1 MSETLEMTL
10 SELVA
15 EAQRLTALG
24 APDAASRLY
33 AGWIAANPA
42 NPQLYIA
49 HFNHACLL
57 SEQGETQPA
66 MASLSACL
74 ALNPD
79 FLPASIN
86 LGGLLERSGAVPQ
99 AIEQWQGVAQRV
111 VAVTGAAIA
120 YKLTA
125 LRQIAR
131 VLSEHNKPAMAESML
146 RQCLDINPEQ
156 RDVIEQFMALRL
168 VQCAWPALPPGD
180 ATERRRLLR
189 GTSPLSMLAYT
200 DDPLL
205 HLGLAHH
212 YARCLVDERQDL
224 SRHDRRDAP
233 IPLKDR
239 RLRIGYVSS
248 DLRDHA
254 IGTLMAEV
262 FELHDRSRVEVTAYY
277 CGPPST
283 APLQARIQAAVE
295 HWVDIRALGDDAAA
309 ARIAADGIDILV
321 DVNGYTRD
329 ARTAIFARRP
339 APVQI
344 NWLGYP
350 GTLGT
355 PWHQYIIADPWII
368 PPEAEL
374 FYSEQVLRLPCY
386 QPNDRKRVIGETP
399 SRAAAGLPEQGF
411 VFCCFNASQKLSR
424 FTMARW
430 MDILLAVPG
439 SVLWL
444 LDSGE
449 EMRANLRA
457 FATARGISDNRIIF
471 APKQPNPE
479 HLARYRLADLFLD
492 SAPYGAHTTASDA
505 LWLGV
510 PVLTLSGRSFAS
522 RVCGSLVRSAGLPG
536 MVCATPDEYV
546 SRAIALAQ
554 DPAELARHRKTL
566 AARRTRCDLFN
577 MEKLVQRL
585 EGLYAQAARAH
596 QAGRTPQPRLD
607 NLDAYLEIGTSLDH
621 EAEEMLALPD
631 YHGFYAE
638 RLARLDAV
646 RPLPADDRLWP
657 KGPTSGRLGQA
668 RHVKAVKQR

>member
-1 MSETLEMTL
+1 MSDLLEMTL
-10 SELVA
+10 TELVA
-15 EAQRLTALG
+15 EAQRLTASG
-24 APDAASRLY
+24 TGDKASRLY
-33 AGWIAANPA
+33 AGWIAGNPE

-57 SEQGETQPA
+57 SERGEAQAA
-66 MASLSACL
+66 MQSLKDCL
-74 ALNPD
+74 AINPD

-86 LGGLLERSGAVPQ
+86 LGGLLERAGAVPQ

-111 VAVTGAAIA
+111 VAVTGAAIN

-131 VLSEHNKPAMAESML
+131 VLSEHHKPAMAEAML
-146 RQCLDINPEQ
+146 RQCLEIQPEQ

-168 VQCAWPALPPGD
+168 MQCIWPALPPGD
-180 ATERRRLLR
+180 AADRRRLLR
-189 GTSPLSMLAYT
+189 STSPLSMLAYT

-212 YARCLVDERQDL
+212 YARCLVDETQDL
-224 SRHDRRDAP
+224 ARHDRRDAP

-277 CGPPST
+277 CGPPSS
-283 APLQARIQAAVE
+283 AALQARIKAAVE
-295 HWVDIRALGDDAAA
+295 HWVDIRALSDDEAA
-309 ARIAADGIDILV
+309 ARIAADGMDILV

-329 ARTAIFARRP
+329 ARTALFARRP

-355 PWHQYIIADPWII
+355 PWHQYIIADSWII
-368 PPEAEL
+368 PPEAEP
-374 FYSEQVLRLPCY
+374 YYAEQVLRLPCY
-386 QPNDRKRVIGETP
+386 QPNDRKRVIAETP
-399 SRAAAGLPEQGF
+399 TRAAAGLPEQGF
-411 VFCCFNASQKLSR
+411 VFCCFNASQKLSQ
-424 FTMARW
+424 FTMQRW
-430 MDILLAVPG
+430 MEILLGVPG

-444 LDSGE
+444 LDSGD

-457 FATARGISDNRIIF
+457 LAAARGIAEARLIF
-471 APKQPNPE
+471 APKLANPE

-510 PVLTLSGRSFAS
+510 PVLTLSGRGFAS
-522 RVCGSLVRSAGLPG
+522 RVCGSLVRSAGLPE
-536 MVCATPDEYV
+536 MVCTTPDEFV
-546 SRAIALAQ
+546 TRAIALTR

-566 AARRTRCDLFN
+566 AAKRQSCDLFH
-577 MEKLVQRL
+577 MEKLVKRL
-585 EGLYAQAARAH
+585 ESLFLQAARTH

-607 NLDAYLEIGTSLDH
+607 NLDSYLEIGTSLDH
-621 EAEEMLALPD
+621 EGEEVLAMTD
-631 YHGFYAE
+631 YQGLYAE
-638 RLARLDAV
+638 RLAIRHAK
-646 RPLPADDRLWP
+646 RPMPADGRLWP
-657 KGPTSGRLGQA
+657 GR
-668 RHVKAVKQR
+668 

>member
-1 MSETLEMTL
+1 MSETLVMTL
-10 SELVA
+10 ANLVT
-15 EAQRLTALG
+15 EAQRLTAAGEG
-24 APDAASRLY
+24 AAASGLY

-49 HFNHACLL
+49 HFNHACL
-57 SEQGETQPA
+57 QGDLGD
-66 MASLSACL
+66 ASGARESLQACL

-86 LGGLLERSGAVPQ
+86 LGGLLERAGQVPL

-125 LRQIAR
+125 LKQIAR
-131 VLSEHNKPAMAESML
+131 VLSEHHKPALAEATL
-146 RQCLDINPEQ
+146 RQCLELQPEQ

-168 VQCAWPALPPGD
+168 AQCAWPVLPPGD
-180 ATERRRLLR
+180 AAERRRLLR

-200 DDPLL
+200 DDPWL

-212 YARCLVDERQDL
+212 YARCLVDESRDL
-224 SRHDRRDAP
+224 SAHDRRDAP
-233 IPLKDR
+233 ILLEGR
-239 RLRIGYVSS
+239 RLRVGYLSS

-262 FELHDRSRVEVTAYY
+262 FELHDRGRVEVTAYY

-283 APLQARIQAAVE
+283 APLQARIKAAVE
-295 HWVDIRALGDDAAA
+295 HWVDIREMTDDAAA

-339 APVQI
+339 APVQV

-355 PWHQYIIADPWII
+355 PWHHYIIADPWII
-368 PPEAEL
+368 PPEAEPH
-374 FYSEQVLRLPCY
+374 YSERVLRLPCY
-386 QPNDRKRVIGETP
+386 QPNDRKRVIAATP
-399 SRAAAGLPEQGF
+399 SRAAAGLPGQGF

-424 FTMARW
+424 FTLERW
-430 MDILLAVPG
+430 MQILLAVPG

-449 EMRANLRA
+449 EMRANLAA
-457 FATARGISDNRIIF
+457 FAAARGVAEGRIVF
-471 APKQPNPE
+471 APKLNNPE

-492 SAPYGAHTTASDA
+492 SVPYGAHTTASDA

-510 PVLTLSGRSFAS
+510 PVLTLSGRGFAS
-522 RVCGSLVRSAGLPG
+522 RVCGSLVRAAGLPG

-546 SRAIALAQ
+546 RRAIALAQ
-554 DPAELARHRKTL
+554 DPAELARHRRTL
-566 AARRTRCDLFN
+566 AARRDRCDLFN
-577 MEKLVQRL
+577 MEKLVKRL
-585 EGLYAQAARAH
+585 EALFHQAARTH
-596 QAGRTPQPRLD
+596 QAGRTPVPRLD
-607 NLDAYLEIGTSLDH
+607 NLDSYLEIGASLDH

-631 YHGFYAE
+631 PDGLYRA
-638 RLARLDAV
+638 RLARRHAV
-646 RPLPADDRLWP
+646 RPMPPDGRLWP
-657 KGPTSGRLGQA
+657 
-668 RHVKAVKQR
+668 

>member
-10 SELVA
+10 TGLVA
-15 EAQRLTALG
+15 EAQRLVAFG
-24 APDAASRLY
+24 EPEAADRLY
-33 AGWIAANPA
+33 AKWSATNAA

-57 SEQGETQPA
+57 SELGRTDLAREA
-66 MASLSACL
+66 LIACL
-74 ALNPD
+74 TLNPD

-86 LGGLLERSGAVPQ
+86 LGGLLERAGAVPQ

-125 LRQIAR
+125 LRQMAR
-131 VLSEHNKPAMAESML
+131 VLSEHHKPAMAEAML
-146 RQCLDINPEQ
+146 RQCLDIQPEQ

-168 VQCAWPALPPGD
+168 LQCAWPVLPPGD
-180 ATERRRLLR
+180 AAQRRRLLR
-189 GTSPLSMLAYT
+189 SASPLSMLAYT

-212 YARCLVDERQDL
+212 YARCLVNEAQDL
-224 SRHDRRDAP
+224 VRHDRRAAP
-233 IPLKDR
+233 IVLRGR

-283 APLQARIQAAVE
+283 AALQARIQGAVE
-295 HWVDIRALGDDAAA
+295 HWVDIRTLTDDEAA

-329 ARTAIFARRP
+329 ARTALFARRP

-355 PWHQYIIADPWII
+355 PYHHYIIADAWII

-374 FYSEQVLRLPCY
+374 YYSERVLRLPCY
-386 QPNDRKRVIGETP
+386 QPNDRKRAIAATP
-399 SRAAAGLPEQGF
+399 ARSAAGLPEQGF

-424 FTMARW
+424 FTMERW
-430 MDILLAVPG
+430 MDILLGVPG

-449 EMRANLRA
+449 EMRASLRA
-457 FATARGISDNRIIF
+457 FAAERGLVPDRIIF
-471 APKQPNPE
+471 APKLANPD

-492 SAPYGAHTTASDA
+492 SVPYGAHTTASDA

-510 PVLTLSGRSFAS
+510 PVLTLSGRGFAS
-522 RVCGSLVRSAGLPG
+522 RVCGSLVRAAGLPE

-546 SRAIALAQ
+546 QRAIV
-554 DPAELARHRKTL
+554 LARDPKELTRHRRTL
-566 AARRTRCDLFN
+566 ATRRKSCDLFQV
-577 MEKLVQRL
+577 EKLVAKL
-585 EGLYAQAARAH
+585 EGLFFRAAREHA
-596 QAGRTPQPRLD
+596 AGRTPQPRLE
-607 NLDAYLEIGTSLDH
+607 NLDAYLEIGASLDH
-621 EAEEMLALPD
+621 EAEEMLALPE
-631 YHGFYAE
+631 YPSLYAT
-638 RLARLDAV
+638 RLARRHAT
-646 RPLPADDRLWP
+646 RPLVADCRLW
-657 KGPTSGRLGQA
+657 SGGFGQA
-668 RHVKAVKQR
+668 GQVKAVKQR

>member
-1 MSETLEMTL
+1 MSQALAMTL
-10 SELVA
+10 SDLVA
-15 EAQRLTALG
+15 EAQRLTAEG
-24 APDAASRLY
+24 ASEAASRLY
-33 AGWIAANPA
+33 AGWIAGNPH

-57 SEQGETQPA
+57 SERGEAPAA
-66 MASLSACL
+66 MASLTACL

-99 AIEQWQGVAQRV
+99 AIEQWQGVAQRL

-131 VLSEHNKPAMAESML
+131 VLSEHHRPAMAEAML
-146 RQCLDINPEQ
+146 RQCLDINADQ
-156 RDVIEQFMALRL
+156 RDVIEQLMALRL
-168 VQCAWPALPPGD
+168 VQCAWPVLPPGD
-180 ATERRRLLR
+180 AAERRRLLR
-189 GTSPLSMLAYT
+189 STSPLSMLAYT

-205 HLGLAHH
+205 QLGLAHH
-212 YARCLVDERQDL
+212 YARCLVDERQVTGQQ
-224 SRHDRRDAP
+224 DRRHAP
-233 IPLKDR
+233 IPLQER

-262 FELHDRSRVEVTAYY
+262 FELHDRGRVEVTAYY
-277 CGPPST
+277 CGPPSS

-295 HWVDIRALGDDAAA
+295 HWVDIRALSDDAAA

-339 APVQI
+339 APVQV

-355 PWHQYIIADPWII
+355 PWHQYIIADDWII

-374 FYSEQVLRLPCY
+374 YYSERVLRLPCY
-386 QPNDRKRVIGETP
+386 QPNDRKRAIAETP
-399 SRAAAGLPEQGF
+399 TRRAAGLPEQGF
-411 VFCCFNASQKLSR
+411 VFCCFNAAQKLSR

-439 SVLWL
+439 SILWL

-457 FATARGISDNRIIF
+457 FAAQHGIAEHRIVF
-471 APKQPNPE
+471 APKIANPE

-522 RVCGSLVRSAGLPG
+522 RVCGSLVRAAGLPE
-536 MVCATPDEYV
+536 MVCASPDEYV
-546 SRAIALAQ
+546 ARAIGLVRN
-554 DPAELARHRKTL
+554 PAELARHRATL
-566 AARRTRCDLFN
+566 AARRARCDLFN
-577 MEKLVQRL
+577 MEKLVKRL

-596 QAGRTPQPRLD
+596 QAGRTPEPRLA
-607 NLDAYLEIGTSLDH
+607 NLDAYLEIGTGLDH
-621 EAEEMLALPD
+621 EGEEMLALAH
-631 YHGFYAE
+631 YQALYAE

-646 RPLPADDRLWP
+646 RALPADGRLWP
-657 KGPTSGRLGQA
+657 AGAASGGLRQA
-668 RHVKAVKQR
+668 RHVEAVEE

>member
-1 MSETLEMTL
+1 MSDTLEMTL

-15 EAQRLTALG
+15 EAQRLSARG
-24 APDAASRLY
+24 ENDQARRLY
-33 AGWIAANPA
+33 AEWIAENGA

-57 SEQGETQPA
+57 NRPGEAAAA
-66 MASLSACL
+66 MHALSACL
-74 ALNPD
+74 ELNPD
-79 FLPASIN
+79 FVPASIN
-86 LGGLLERSGAVPQ
+86 LGGLLERGGATPE
-99 AIEQWQGVAQRV
+99 AIAQWQGVVQRL
-111 VAVTGAAIA
+111 VAVTGAAIG

-131 VLSEHNKPAMAESML
+131 VLSDHQKPAMAEVVL
-146 RQCLDINPEQ
+146 RQCLEINPEQ

-168 VQCAWPALPPGD
+168 MQCAWPALQPADP
-180 ATERRRLLR
+180 AERRRLMR

-212 YARCLVDERQDL
+212 YARCLVDETQDL
-224 SRHDRRDAP
+224 ARHDRRDAP
-233 IPLKDR
+233 MGR

-254 IGTLMAEV
+254 IGTLLAEV
-262 FELHDRSRVEVTAYY
+262 FELHDRGRVEITAYY

-283 APLQARIQAAVE
+283 APLQARIRAAVE
-295 HWVDIRALGDDAAA
+295 HWVDITALSDDDAA
-309 ARIAADGIDILV
+309 ARIAADGVDILV

-355 PWHQYIIADPWII
+355 PWHNYIIADPWII

-374 FYSEQVLRLPCY
+374 YYSERVLRLPCY
-386 QPNDRKRVIGETP
+386 QPNDRKRVIAQTP
-399 SRAAAGLPEQGF
+399 TRSAAGLPDQGF

-424 FTMARW
+424 FTMERW
-430 MDILLAVPG
+430 MEILLGVPG

-457 FATARGISDNRIIF
+457 FAEARGILPGRIIF
-471 APKQPNPE
+471 APKLGNAE

-510 PVLTLSGRSFAS
+510 PVLTLSGRGFAS
-522 RVCGSLVRSAGLPG
+522 RVCGSLVRSAGLPE
-536 MVCATPDEYV
+536 MVCATPDDYV
-546 SRAIALAQ
+546 SRAIALARE
-554 DPAELARHRKTL
+554 PAELARHRRTL
-566 AARRTRCDLFN
+566 AARRARCDLFN
-577 MEKLVQRL
+577 MEKLVKRL
-585 EGLYAQAARAH
+585 EALFYETARAH
-596 QAGRTPQPRLD
+596 RAGRTPQPRLD
-607 NLDAYLEIGTSLDH
+607 NLDAYLDIGAGLDH

-631 YHGFYAE
+631 YTGIYTE
-638 RLARLDAV
+638 RLALRHAT
-646 RPLPADDRLWP
+646 RPLIADGRLW
-657 KGPTSGRLGQA
+657 SGGGGKA
-668 RHVKAVKQR
+668 RHVKAVEQG

>member
-1 MSETLEMTL
+1 MSSITQAVEMSL
-10 SELVA
+10 SDVVEQAQEL
-15 EAQRLTALG
+15 
-24 APDAASRLY
+24 ASRGDGEAAQLLY
-33 AGWIAANPA
+33 AHWIARHPGH
-42 NPQLYIA
+42 PQLYIA

-57 SEQGETQPA
+57 SEMRHSPA
-66 MASLSACL
+66 ALEALHQCL

-86 LGGLLERSGAVPQ
+86 LGGLLERSGTVPQ
-99 AIEQWQGVAQRV
+99 AIEAWQGVAQRL
-111 VAVTGAAIA
+111 VAVTGQAIA

-131 VLSEHNKPAMAESML
+131 VLSECGKPAMAETML

-168 VQCAWPALPPGD
+168 VQCAWPILPGGD
-180 ATERRRLLR
+180 VKDRRRLLR

-212 YARCLVDERQDL
+212 YARRMVDETADL

-233 IPLKDR
+233 IDMRSR

-262 FELHDRSRVEVTAYY
+262 FELHDRAKMEVFAYY
-277 CGPPST
+277 CGPASSS
-283 APLQARIQAAVE
+283 ALQHRIQGAVE
-295 HWVDIRALGDDAAA
+295 HWADIRSLNDEAAA

-329 ARTAIFARRP
+329 ARTGLFAHRP
-339 APVQI
+339 APVQV

-355 PWHQYIIADPWII
+355 PYHHYIIADSWII
-368 PPEAEL
+368 PPSSEIY
-374 FYSEQVLRLPCY
+374 YSEKVLRLPCY
-386 QPNDRKRVIGETP
+386 QPNDRKRAIAPTP
-399 SRAAAGLPEQGF
+399 TRTAAGLPEDAF
-411 VFCCFNASQKLSR
+411 VFCCFNGAQKLSR
-424 FTMARW
+424 FTMERW
-430 MDILLAVPG
+430 IEILLGVPG

-449 EMRANLRA
+449 EMRTNLTA
-457 FATARGISDNRIIF
+457 FAVEHGLAAGRIIF
-471 APKQPNPE
+471 APKQANHE

-505 LWLGV
+505 LWLGI
-510 PVLTLSGRSFAS
+510 PVLTLSGRGFAS
-522 RVCGSLVRSAGLPG
+522 RVCGSLVRAAGLPEL
-536 MVCATPDEYV
+536 VSATPDEYV
-546 SRAIALAQ
+546 ARAIQLAHS
-554 DPAELARHRKTL
+554 PAELVRHRKTL
-566 AARRTRCDLFN
+566 ATRRGRCDLFN
-577 MEKLVQRL
+577 MEKLVTRL
-585 EGLYAQAARAH
+585 EALFTQAAREH
-596 QAGRTPQPRLD
+596 QRGRTPLPRLT
-607 NLDAYLEIGTSLDH
+607 NLDAYLEIGSGLAH
-621 EAEEMLALPD
+621 EHDEMLALAD
-631 YHGFYAE
+631 YAGFYRA
-638 RLARLDAV
+638 RLAQRNTV
-646 RPLPADDRLWP
+646 RPLLADGRLWP
-657 KGPTSGRLGQA
+657 
-668 RHVKAVKQR
+668 

>member
-1 MSETLEMTL
+1 MSDCLAMTL
-10 SELVA
+10 ANLVA
-15 EAQRLTALG
+15 EAQRLTAVGEG
-24 APDAASRLY
+24 AAASRLY

-49 HFNHACLL
+49 RFNHACLQTEL
-57 SEQGETQPA
+57 GEVEA
-66 MASLSACL
+66 ARDSLQACL

-86 LGGLLERSGAVPQ
+86 LGGLLERAGQVPQ
-99 AIEQWQGVAQRV
+99 AIEQWQGVAQRL

-131 VLSEHNKPAMAESML
+131 VLSEHHKPSLAEAML
-146 RQCLDINPEQ
+146 RQCLELQPEQ

-168 VQCAWPALPPGD
+168 VQCAWPVLPPGD
-180 ATERRRLLR
+180 PAERRRLLR

-200 DDPLL
+200 DDPWL

-212 YARCLVDERQDL
+212 YALCLVDETREL

-233 IPLKDR
+233 IVLDGR

-262 FELHDRSRVEVTAYY
+262 FELHDRARVEVTAYY

-283 APLQARIQAAVE
+283 APLQARIKAAVE
-295 HWVDIRALGDDAAA
+295 HWADIRDLDDDAAA
-309 ARIAADGIDILV
+309 TRIAADGIDILV

-339 APVQI
+339 APVQV

-355 PWHQYIIADPWII
+355 PWHHYIIADPWII
-368 PPEAEL
+368 PPEAEAH
-374 FYSEQVLRLPCY
+374 YSERVLRLPCY
-386 QPNDRKRVIGETP
+386 QPNDRKRVIAETP

-424 FTMARW
+424 FTLERW
-430 MDILLAVPG
+430 MQILLAVPG

-457 FATARGISDNRIIF
+457 FATARGVAGERIVF
-471 APKQPNPE
+471 APKIHNPE

-492 SAPYGAHTTASDA
+492 SVPYGAHTTASDA

-510 PVLTLSGRSFAS
+510 PVLTLSGRSFAA
-522 RVCGSLVRSAGLPG
+522 RVCGSLVRAAGLPE

-546 SRAIALAQ
+546 HRAIALAQ
-554 DPAELARHRKTL
+554 EPTELARHRATL
-566 AARRTRCDLFN
+566 AAQRDRCDLFN
-577 MEKLVQRL
+577 MEKLVKRL
-585 EGLYAQAARAH
+585 EALLHKAARTH
-596 QAGRTPQPRLD
+596 QAGRTPEPRLQ
-607 NLDAYLEIGTSLDH
+607 NLDAYLEIGTGLDH
-621 EAEEMLALPD
+621 EAEEMLAVPD
-631 YHGFYAE
+631 LDGLYRE
-638 RLARLDAV
+638 RLARRHAV
-646 RPLPADDRLWP
+646 RPMPTDGRLW
-657 KGPTSGRLGQA
+657 A
-668 RHVKAVKQR
+668 

>member
-15 EAQRLTALG
+15 EAQRLTASG
-24 APDAASRLY
+24 TGEQASQLY
-33 AGWIAANPA
+33 ANWITANA
-42 NPQLYIA
+42 GDPQLYIA

-57 SEQGETQPA
+57 SERGVAQAA
-66 MASLSACL
+66 MQSLSACL

-86 LGGLLERSGAVPQ
+86 LGGLLERSGAIPQ

-131 VLSEHNKPAMAESML
+131 VLSEHQKPALAEAML
-146 RQCLDINPEQ
+146 RQCLEINPEQ

-212 YARCLVDERQDL
+212 YARSLVDESRDL
-224 SRHDRRDAP
+224 SRHDRRAAH
-233 IPLKDR
+233 IPLKER

-295 HWVDIRALGDDAAA
+295 HWVDLRPLSDDEAAE
-309 ARIAADGIDILV
+309 RIAQDGIDILV

-355 PWHQYIIADPWII
+355 PYHHYIIADAWII

-374 FYSEQVLRLPCY
+374 YYSERVLRLPCY
-386 QPNDRKRVIGETP
+386 QPNDRQRVIAETP
-399 SRAAAGLPEQGF
+399 TRAAAGLPEQSF

-424 FTMARW
+424 FTMQRW
-430 MDILLAVPG
+430 MDVLLGMPD

-449 EMRANLRA
+449 EMRGNLRA
-457 FATARGISDNRIIF
+457 FAAVRGIAEGRIIF
-471 APKQPNPE
+471 APKLPNPE

-510 PVLTLSGRSFAS
+510 PVLTLSGRGFAS
-522 RVCGSLVRSAGLPG
+522 RVCGSLVRAAGLPE
-536 MVCATPDEYV
+536 MVCTTPDGYV
-546 SRAIALAQ
+546 HRAIALAR
-554 DPAELARHRKTL
+554 DPRELARHRKTL
-566 AARRTRCDLFN
+566 AAQRKRCDLFN
-577 MEKLVQRL
+577 MEKLVTRL
-585 EGLYAQAARAH
+585 EALFHQAVRTH
-596 QAGRTPQPRLD
+596 QAGHTPQPRLC
-607 NLDAYLEIGTSLDH
+607 NLDAYLEVGTSLDH
-621 EAEEMLALPD
+621 EAEEMLALAD
-631 YHGFYAE
+631 YHGLYAA
-638 RLARLDAV
+638 RLARRHAT
-646 RPLPADDRLWP
+646 RPLIADGRLW
-657 KGPTSGRLGQA
+657 SGSLG
-668 RHVKAVKQR
+668 

>member
-10 SELVA
+10 SDLVA
-15 EAQRLTALG
+15 EAQRLTATG
-24 APDAASRLY
+24 MGERSSRLY
-33 AGWIAANPA
+33 ADWIATHATD
-42 NPQLYIA
+42 PQLYIA

-57 SEQGETQPA
+57 SELGEPQTA
-66 MASLSACL
+66 MQSLNACL

-86 LGGLLERSGAVPQ
+86 LGGLLERAGAVPQ

-131 VLSEHNKPAMAESML
+131 VLSDHHKPAMAEAML
-146 RQCLDINPEQ
+146 RQCLDIQPEQ

-168 VQCAWPALPPGD
+168 VQCAWPALPPGEP
-180 ATERRRLLR
+180 AERRRMLR
-189 GTSPLSMLAYT
+189 STSPLSMLAYT

-212 YARCLVDERQDL
+212 YARCLVDESQDL
-224 SRHDRRDAP
+224 ARHDRRDAP
-233 IPLKDR
+233 IALKER
-239 RLRIGYVSS
+239 RLRIGYISS

-262 FELHDRSRVEVTAYY
+262 FELHDRSRVEITAYY
-277 CGPPST
+277 CGPPSN
-283 APLQARIQAAVE
+283 AALQARIQSAVE
-295 HWVDIRALGDDAAA
+295 HWVDLRPLSDDEAA
-309 ARIAADGIDILV
+309 ARIAADGVDILV

-355 PWHQYIIADPWII
+355 PWHHYIIADSWII
-368 PPEAEL
+368 PTEAEL
-374 FYSEQVLRLPCY
+374 YYSERVLRLPCY
-386 QPNDRKRVIGETP
+386 QPNDRKRAIAETP
-399 SRAAAGLPEQGF
+399 TRAAAGLPEQGF

-424 FTMARW
+424 FTMQRW
-430 MDILLAVPG
+430 MDILLGVPG

-457 FATARGISDNRIIF
+457 FAAARGIGEERVIF
-471 APKQPNPE
+471 APKLANPE

-510 PVLTLSGRSFAS
+510 PVLTLSGRGFAS
-522 RVCGSLVRSAGLPG
+522 RVCGSLVRAAGLPA
-536 MVCATPDEYV
+536 MVCATPDAYV
-546 SRAIALAQ
+546 SRAIALAHEPQ
-554 DPAELARHRKTL
+554 ELARHRQTL
-566 AARRTRCDLFN
+566 AARRQSCDLFN
-577 MEKLVQRL
+577 MEKLVKRL
-585 EGLYAQAARAH
+585 ESLFEQTARAH
-596 QAGRTPQPRLD
+596 NAGRTPQPCLA
-607 NLDAYLEIGTSLDH
+607 NLEAYLEIGTALDH

-631 YHGFYAE
+631 YHGLYAE
-638 RLARLDAV
+638 RLARQHAK
-646 RPLPADDRLWP
+646 RPLSADGRLW
-657 KGPTSGRLGQA
+657 SGGGR
-668 RHVKAVKQR
+668 

>member
-1 MSETLEMTL
+1 MSETLDVTL
-10 SELVA
+10 QELVA
-15 EAQRLTALG
+15 EAQRLATMG
-24 APDAASRLY
+24 AGAVASRLY
-33 AGWIAANPA
+33 AGWIASHLGD
-42 NPQLYIA
+42 PQLYIA
-49 HFNHACLL
+49 QFNHACLL
-57 SEQGETQPA
+57 SELGEPEAARQ
-66 MASLSACL
+66 SLTACL

-86 LGGLLERSGAVPQ
+86 LGGLLERAGAIPQ
-99 AIEQWQGVAQRV
+99 AIEQWQGVVQRV

-131 VLSEHNKPAMAESML
+131 VLSEHHKPAMAEAVL
-146 RQCLDINPEQ
+146 RQCLELQPEQ

-168 VQCAWPALPPGD
+168 AQCAWPALTPCD
-180 ATERRRLLR
+180 AAERRRLLR

-212 YARCLVDERQDL
+212 YARCLVDETQEL
-224 SRHDRRDAP
+224 GRHDRRHAP
-233 IPLKDR
+233 ITLKER
-239 RLRIGYVSS
+239 RLRVGYVSS

-262 FELHDRSRVEVTAYY
+262 FELHDRSRIEVTAYY
-277 CGPPST
+277 CGPPS
-283 APLQARIQAAVE
+283 AAALQARIKSAVE
-295 HWVDIRALGDDAAA
+295 HWVDIRALSDDEAA

-339 APVQI
+339 APVQM

-355 PWHQYIIADPWII
+355 PWHQYIIADAWII

-374 FYSEQVLRLPCY
+374 YYSEQVLRLPCY

-424 FTMARW
+424 FTMERW
-430 MDILLAVPG
+430 VQILLGVPG

-449 EMRANLRA
+449 EMRTNLRA
-457 FATARGISDNRIIF
+457 FAVARGIAEGRVIF
-471 APKQPNPE
+471 APKLANHE

-510 PVLTLSGRSFAS
+510 PVLTLSGRGFAS
-522 RVCGSLVRSAGLPG
+522 RVCGSLVRAAGLPD

-546 SRAIALAQ
+546 SRAIALAYDQ
-554 DPAELARHRKTL
+554 AELARHRKTL
-566 AARRTRCDLFN
+566 AARRGRCDLFN
-577 MEKLVQRL
+577 MEKLVTRL
-585 EGLYAQAARAH
+585 EALFLATVRSH
-596 QAGRTPQPRLD
+596 QAGRTPEPLLD
-607 NLDAYLEIGTSLDH
+607 NLEAYLEIGASLDH
-621 EAEEMLALPD
+621 EAEEMLAMTGYD
-631 YHGFYAE
+631 AFYRG
-638 RLARLDAV
+638 RLVRRHAV
-646 RPLPADDRLWP
+646 RPLPADERLW
-657 KGPTSGRLGQA
+657 SGRP
-668 RHVKAVKQR
+668 

>member
-1 MSETLEMTL
+1 MSDTLAMNL
-10 SELVA
+10 QELVA
-15 EAQRLTALG
+15 EAQRLAAAGDG
-24 APDAASRLY
+24 AAACRLY
-33 AGWIAANPA
+33 AGWIAAQHG

-57 SEQGETQPA
+57 SELGEGEA
-66 MASLSACL
+66 ARASLTACL

-86 LGGLLERSGAVPQ
+86 LGGLLERVGAIPQ
-99 AIEQWQGVAQRV
+99 ALEQWQGVVQRV

-131 VLSEHNKPAMAESML
+131 VLSEHHKPAMAEAVL
-146 RQCLDINPEQ
+146 RQCLDLQPEQ
-156 RDVIEQFMALRL
+156 RDVIEQFTALRL
-168 VQCAWPALPPGD
+168 VQCAWPALTPAD
-180 ATERRRLLR
+180 AGERRRLLR

-212 YARCLVDERQDL
+212 YARCLVDETQDFA
-224 SRHDRRDAP
+224 RHDRRDAP
-233 IPLKDR
+233 IALKDR
-239 RLRIGYVSS
+239 RLRVGYVSS

-262 FELHDRSRVEVTAYY
+262 FELHDRSRIEVTAYY

-295 HWVDIRALGDDAAA
+295 HWVDIRPLSDDAAA

-329 ARTAIFARRP
+329 ARTALFARRS
-339 APVQI
+339 APVQV

-355 PWHQYIIADPWII
+355 PWHHYIIADPWII

-374 FYSEQVLRLPCY
+374 HYSERVLRLPCY
-386 QPNDRKRVIGETP
+386 QPNDRKRVIAETP
-399 SRAAAGLPEQGF
+399 TRAAAGLPEHGF

-424 FTMARW
+424 FTMERW
-430 MDILLAVPG
+430 VQILLGVPG

-449 EMRANLRA
+449 EMRANLLA
-457 FATARGISDNRIIF
+457 FAAARGIAEGRIIF
-471 APKQPNPE
+471 APKLANPA

-492 SAPYGAHTTASDA
+492 SVPYGAHTTASDA

-510 PVLTLSGRSFAS
+510 PVLTLSGRGFAS
-522 RVCGSLVRSAGLPG
+522 RVCGSLVRAAGLPE

-546 SRAIALAQ
+546 SRAIALARE
-554 DPAELARHRKTL
+554 PAELARHRKTL
-566 AARRTRCDLFN
+566 AARRGRCDLFN
-577 MEKLVQRL
+577 MEKLVNRL
-585 EGLYAQAARAH
+585 EALFHKVARAH
-596 QAGRTPQPRLD
+596 QAGRTPEPRLD
-607 NLDAYLEIGTSLDH
+607 NLDAYLEIGASLDH
-621 EAEEMLALPD
+621 EAEEMLARPD
-631 YHGFYAE
+631 YHEFYRA
-638 RLARLDAV
+638 RLARRHAV
-646 RPLPADDRLWP
+646 RPLIADGRLWP
-657 KGPTSGRLGQA
+657 
-668 RHVKAVKQR
+668 

>member
-1 MSETLEMTL
+1 MSECLAMTL
-10 SELVA
+10 TALVA
-15 EAQRLTALG
+15 EAQRLTAAG
-24 APDAASRLY
+24 ERAAAGRLY

-42 NPQLYIA
+42 DPQLYIA
-49 HFNHACLL
+49 RFNHACLQ
-57 SEQGETQPA
+57 SEMGEA
-66 MASLSACL
+66 EAARESLRACL

-86 LGGLLERSGAVPQ
+86 LGGLLERAGQVPQ

-125 LRQIAR
+125 LKQIAR
-131 VLSEHNKPAMAESML
+131 VLSEHHKPALAEVML
-146 RQCLDINPEQ
+146 RQCLELQPEQ

-168 VQCAWPALPPGD
+168 VQCAWPVLPPGD

-200 DDPLL
+200 DDPWL

-212 YARCLVDERQDL
+212 YARCLVDEARDL
-224 SRHDRRDAP
+224 ARHDRRAAP
-233 IPLKDR
+233 IALAER

-262 FELHDRSRVEVTAYY
+262 FELHDRARVEVTAYY

-283 APLQARIQAAVE
+283 APLQHRIKQAVE
-295 HWVDIRALGDDAAA
+295 HWVDIRDLDDDAAA

-339 APVQI
+339 APVQV

-355 PWHQYIIADPWII
+355 PWHHYIIADPWII
-368 PPEAEL
+368 PREAEAH
-374 FYSEQVLRLPCY
+374 YSERVLRLPCY
-386 QPNDRKRVIGETP
+386 QPNDRKRVIAETP

-424 FTMARW
+424 FTLERW
-430 MDILLAVPG
+430 MQILLAVPG

-457 FATARGISDNRIIF
+457 FAAARGVAQDRLIF
-471 APKQPNPE
+471 APKIHNAD

-492 SAPYGAHTTASDA
+492 SVPYGAHTTASDA

-510 PVLTLSGRSFAS
+510 PVLTLSGRGFAS
-522 RVCGSLVRSAGLPG
+522 RVCGSLVRSAGLPE
-536 MVCATPDEYV
+536 MVCTTPDAYV
-546 SRAIALAQ
+546 RRAIALAG
-554 DPAELARHRKTL
+554 DPAELARHRRTL
-566 AARRTRCDLFN
+566 AAQRSRCDLFN
-577 MEKLVQRL
+577 MEKLVKRL
-585 EGLYAQAARAH
+585 EALFHQVARAH
-596 QAGRTPQPRLD
+596 QSGRTPEPRLD
-607 NLDAYLEIGTSLDH
+607 NLDAYLETGIALDH
-621 EAEEMLALPD
+621 EGEEMLAVADLD
-631 YHGFYAE
+631 ALYRE
-638 RLARLDAV
+638 RLARRNAV
-646 RPLPADDRLWP
+646 RPLPPDGRLWP
-657 KGPTSGRLGQA
+657 PR
-668 RHVKAVKQR
+668 

>member
-1 MSETLEMTL
+1 MSETLPMTL
-10 SELVA
+10 PALVA
-15 EAQRLTALG
+15 EAQRLTSAG
-24 APDAASRLY
+24 DGTVASRLY

-42 NPQLYIA
+42 DPQLYIA
-49 HFNHACLL
+49 RFNHACLQTEL
-57 SEQGETQPA
+57 GEA
-66 MASLSACL
+66 GAARESLSACL

-86 LGGLLERSGAVPQ
+86 LGGLLERAGAIPQ

-131 VLSEHNKPAMAESML
+131 VLSEHHKPALAEATL
-146 RQCLDINPEQ
+146 RQCLELQPEQ
-156 RDVIEQFMALRL
+156 RDVIEQLMALRL
-168 VQCAWPALPPGD
+168 AQCAWPVLPPGD
-180 ATERRRLLR
+180 AAERRRLLH

-200 DDPLL
+200 DDPWL

-212 YARCLVDERQDL
+212 YARCLVDETRDL
-224 SRHDRRDAP
+224 ARHDRRDAP
-233 IPLKDR
+233 IRLEGR

-295 HWVDIRALGDDAAA
+295 HWVDIRELNDDAAA

-329 ARTAIFARRP
+329 ARTALFARRP
-339 APVQI
+339 APVQV

-355 PWHQYIIADPWII
+355 PWHHYIIADPWII
-368 PPEAEL
+368 PREAECH
-374 FYSEQVLRLPCY
+374 YAERVLRLPCY
-386 QPNDRKRVIGETP
+386 QPNDRKRVIADPP
-399 SRAAAGLPEQGF
+399 SRAEAGLPEQGF

-424 FTMARW
+424 FTLERW
-430 MDILLAVPG
+430 MQILLAVPG

-457 FATARGISDNRIIF
+457 FAAARGVAEGRLVF
-471 APKQPNPE
+471 APKLNNAE

-492 SAPYGAHTTASDA
+492 SVPYGAHTTASDA

-510 PVLTLSGRSFAS
+510 PVLTLSGRSFAA
-522 RVCGSLVRSAGLPG
+522 RVCGSLVRAAGLPE
-536 MVCATPDEYV
+536 MVCATPDDYV
-546 SRAIALAQ
+546 RRAVALAQ
-554 DPAELARHRKTL
+554 APDELARHRQTL
-566 AARRTRCDLFN
+566 AAQRDRCDLFN
-577 MEKLVQRL
+577 MEKLVKRL
-585 EGLYAQAARAH
+585 EALFHQAARTH
-596 QAGRTPQPRLD
+596 QAGRTPVPRLD
-607 NLDAYLEIGTSLDH
+607 NLDAYLEIGASLDH
-621 EAEEMLALPD
+621 EAEEMLALADPD
-631 YHGFYAE
+631 GLYRE
-638 RLARLDAV
+638 RLARRHGV
-646 RPLPADDRLWP
+646 RPMPADGRLWRP
-657 KGPTSGRLGQA
+657 P
-668 RHVKAVKQR
+668 V